1 MTREQQMVSADRIR
15 GIENASERV
24 KMFEFLSIFHP
35 EILLEKRLKM
45 ANEANGNS

>member
-1 MTREQQMVSADRIR
+1 MIKEQQMVKADSIR

-35 EILLEKRLKM
+35 EISLEKRLKM
-45 ANEANGNS
+45 ANGEQT